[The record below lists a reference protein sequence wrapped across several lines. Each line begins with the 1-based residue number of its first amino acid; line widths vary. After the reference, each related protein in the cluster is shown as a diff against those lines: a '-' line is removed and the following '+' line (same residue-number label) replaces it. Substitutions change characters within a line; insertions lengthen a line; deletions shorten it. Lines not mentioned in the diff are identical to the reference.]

1 MHIPAL
7 VIGHQSDRI
16 HPFHDAEQLADRL
29 PDARL
34 LQARSVLELR
44 LRPER
49 LTGEIAQFLD
59 AVWDTAST
67 STPSRSRPRA
77 S

>member
-7 VIGHQSDRI
+7 VIGHRSDRI
-16 HPFHDAEQLADRL
+16 HPFHDAEQLAARL

-34 LQARSVLELR
+34 LQATSVFELR
-44 LRPER
+44 LKPER
-49 LTGEIAQFLD
+49 LTSEIAQFLD
-59 AVWDTAST
+59 AVWDIPST
-67 STPSRSRPRA
+67 GARTRSRRQA